1 MKVLLTGGSGFL
13 AVHCLDALLK
23 HGHDVVVTVRSDEKG
38 QYLQELFKGKPFSY
52 VIVKDIGAEGAFD
65 EAVKT
70 DPPLGAVL
78 HTASPFHFKITDN
91 KKDLLDPAING
102 TTGILK
108 AVHRLAKSVRSVV
121 ITSSFAAISNYSNPP
136 KVYTEEIWNDQ
147 TMDEALNTTNP
158 QAAYRASKK
167 FAEKAA
173 WVFMESQK
181 PSFTLTTLCP
191 PMIYGPVLHQVKS
204 LDDLNVSSARILRL
218 YQGIQRSGPAGSLM
232 HVDVRDLALAHVLAI
247 DNPRA
252 LNQRF
257 LMVAQLA
264 SEKELRD
271 IMEKNFPEIRGH
283 LKDEATDA
291 LPPFGIDNSK
301 SVNVLG
307 INYRPL
313 EETIVDAVKS
323 LKALGA

>member
-13 AVHCLDALLK
+13 AVHCLDELLK
-23 HGHDVVVTVRSDEKG
+23 AGHDVVVTVRSDEKG
-38 QYLQELFKGKPFSY
+38 HYLQELFKGQPFSY
-52 VIVKDIGAEGAFD
+52 VIVKDIAAEGAFD

-78 HTASPFHFKITDN
+78 HTASPFHFNVTDN
-91 KKDLLDPAING
+91 KKDLLDPAVDG
-102 TTGILK
+102 TTSILK
-108 AVHRLAKSVRSVV
+108 AVHKSAKSVKRVV

-173 WVFMESQK
+173 WDFLDSEK
-181 PSFTLTTLCP
+181 PGFTITTLCP
-191 PMIYGPVLHQVKS
+191 PMIYGPVRHQVKS

-218 YQGIQRSGPAGSLM
+218 YQGIQRSGPVGSPM
-232 HVDVRDLALAHVLAI
+232 HIDVRDLARAHVLAI
-247 DNPRA
+247 DNPKA
-252 LNQRF
+252 ANQRF
-257 LMVAQLA
+257 LTIAQLA

-271 IMEKNFPEIRGH
+271 IMDKNFPEIRGN
-283 LKDEATDA
+283 LKDEATET
-291 LPPFGIDNSK
+291 LPPFGLDNSK
-301 SVNVLG
+301 SINVLG
-307 INYRPL
+307 VKYRPL
-313 EETIVDAVKS
+313 EETIVDTVKS